1 MQPCTSSGEQARKM
15 AEYEELNLKLEKA
28 YDTIKTIM

>member
-1 MQPCTSSGEQARKM
+1 MQPFISSGEQARKM
-15 AEYEELNLKLEKA
+15 EVHEELNLKLGKA